1 MITPEAIKIK
11 LLEVCMDVDPSV
23 VTYDITFNEL
33 KLDSMDIAALM
44 LEVEEAYGKKISG
57 TKLHELNSIN
67 RLTDFINAV

>member
-44 LEVEEAYGKKISG
+44 LEVEEAYGKKITG

-67 RLTDFINAV
+67 RLTDFINAE

>member
-11 LLEVCMDVDPSV
+11 LLEVCMDVDPSM

-44 LEVEEAYGKKISG
+44 LEVEEAYDKKISG

-67 RLTDFINAV
+67 RLTDFINAE